1 MTVPTTIIHG
11 TADRIVP
18 YENASHTAL
27 RIPNA
32 RLVTLHGAGHLCW
45 IEDAP
50 VVNDLIANA
59 VTAGEPAP

>member
-11 TADRIVP
+11 TAD
-18 YENASHTAL
+18 ENASHTAL